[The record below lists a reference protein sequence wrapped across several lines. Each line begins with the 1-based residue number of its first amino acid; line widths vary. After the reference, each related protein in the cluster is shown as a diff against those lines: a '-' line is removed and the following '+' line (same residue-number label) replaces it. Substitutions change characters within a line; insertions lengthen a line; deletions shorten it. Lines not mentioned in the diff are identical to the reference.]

1 MCYWYLQGPSDH
13 AYRYVQYV
21 SIYKYNIHIW
31 FLYVLYYIRKKFFVI
46 YQYHIYLSPNQ
57 RKCYIRCALGCPQQR
72 WPSAGVHGCCCDE
85 RYNPT
90 FPEWWVVQH
99 LTSVQIWRGF
109 KDVSRIAKLEV
120 SETCQNKCWSKSEG
134 IAHNQEIQR
143 GLEATSMPM
152 DPFIPKSHVPGD
164 HPRTWGSHW
173 DHGIWHGGCKQP
185 PNRRWPPK
193 ANSYVFDVWRR
204 YLWQVMWLSVCQWV
218 HMFSFFIRC
227 W

>member
-1 MCYWYLQGPSDH
+1 M
-13 AYRYVQYV
+13 
-21 SIYKYNIHIW
+21 
-31 FLYVLYYIRKKFFVI
+31 YYIRKKLFVI

-57 RKCYIRCALGCPQQR
+57 RKCYIHYALGCPQQR